1 MIAGV
6 DEVGRGPLLGP
17 VVAAAVILNPARP
30 IQGLADSKALSASR
44 RDALAQTI
52 YAEAEAVMV
61 VALDAATVDR
71 LNILQATFEAMR
83 QAVAGLAVTPSRVL
97 IDGNRVPPGLGL
109 PAEAVVKGD
118 QKKASISAASIVA
131 KVYRDR
137 WCLAYHAKYPG
148 YGFDRHKGYPTAE
161 HLACLR
167 ALGPTPE
174 HRRSFKPVAQLQL
187 L

>member
-6 DEVGRGPLLGP
+6 DEVGRGPLVGP
-17 VVAAAVILNPARP
+17 VVAAAVILNPQCR
-30 IQGLADSKALSASR
+30 IDGLADSKALSPAR
-44 RDALAQTI
+44 RDALAEQI
-52 YAEAEAVMV
+52 HRDALGLCV
-61 VALDAATVDR
+61 VALDAADVDR

-83 QAVAGLAVTPSRVL
+83 QAVAGLNPQPTHVL
-97 IDGNRVPPGLGL
+97 IDGNRVPPGLGVS
-109 PAEAVVKGD
+109 AEAVVKGD
-118 QKKASISAASIVA
+118 QSKASISAASIVA

-137 WCLAYHAKYPG
+137 WCLAYHQQYPE

-161 HLACLR
+161 HMTRLR
-167 ALGPTPE
+167 ELGVTPE